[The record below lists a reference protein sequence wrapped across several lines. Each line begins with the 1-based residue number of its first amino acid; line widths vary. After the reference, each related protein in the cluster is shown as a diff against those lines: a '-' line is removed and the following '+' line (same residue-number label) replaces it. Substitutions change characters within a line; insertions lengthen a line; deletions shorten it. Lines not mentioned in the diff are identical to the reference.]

1 VNDAKL
7 AVNTQQIHAGY
18 VKEEAAVAKLK
29 YEKYF
34 MTEPIEIGP
43 MLHVCGEKGC
53 VGARF
58 PGFPIEMQLL
68 CLSKPGVM
76 IHKPH
81 AHDVDE
87 LFFIFG
93 GNPKNYFEFG
103 ARIEIM
109 MGEEQERHI
118 VDKTTIIYIPKGVV
132 HCPITTLKVDKP
144 VQWMHVL
151 FQGKYKMAPGADK
164 GSHPRHEDR
173 EPYKPGEIIKLRRG
187 VTRGILSRVTKAKRT

>member
-1 VNDAKL
+1 MAM
-7 AVNTQQIHAGY
+7 AGS
-18 VKEEAAVAKLK
+18 K
-29 YEKYF
+29 YGKYF

-43 MLHVCGEKGC
+43 MLHACGEDGC
-53 VGARF
+53 VGAQF
-58 PGFPIEMQLL
+58 TGFPIEMQLL
-68 CLSKPGVM
+68 CLKEPGVM

-93 GNPKNYFEFG
+93 GNPQNYFEFG
-103 ARIEIM
+103 AVIEIM

-151 FQGKYKMAPGADK
+151 FQGRYLMAPGEDMS
-164 GSHPRHEDR
+164 GHPKHSDRHPYDPEDI
-173 EPYKPGEIIKLRRG
+173 EKLRK
-187 VTRGILSRVTKAKRT
+187 GITTGIKGKPVAKRT

>member
-1 VNDAKL
+1 VTNS
-7 AVNTQQIHAGY
+7 
-18 VKEEAAVAKLK
+18 K
-29 YEKYF
+29 YGKYF

-43 MLHVCGEKGC
+43 MLHVCGETGC
-53 VGARF
+53 VGAQF
-58 PGFPIEMQLL
+58 SGFPIEMQLL

-81 AHDVDE
+81 AHEVDE

-93 GNPKNYFEFG
+93 GDPRNYFEFG
-103 ARIEIM
+103 AEIEIM

-151 FQGKYKMAPGADK
+151 FQGKYQMGAGEDAS
-164 GSHPRHEDR
+164 GHPRHEDR
-173 EPYKPGEIIKLRRG
+173 EPYAPDEIIKLRQG
-187 VTRGILSRVTKAKRT
+187 KAGEILARATKATRS

>member
-1 VNDAKL
+1 MAK
-7 AVNTQQIHAGY
+7 
-18 VKEEAAVAKLK
+18 AKSK
-29 YEKYF
+29 YGKYF
-34 MTEPIEIGP
+34 FTEPIEIGP
-43 MLHVCGEKGC
+43 MLHACGEKGC
-53 VGARF
+53 VGAKF

-81 AHDVDE
+81 AHEVDE

-93 GNPKNYFEFG
+93 GDPHNYFEFG
-103 ARIEIM
+103 AKIEIM
-109 MGEEQERHI
+109 MGKEQERHI

-151 FQGKYKMAPGADK
+151 FEGRYTMAKGADP
-164 GSHPRHEDR
+164 STHPRHSDR
-173 EPYKPGEIIKLRRG
+173 HPYKPAEILKLRKG
-187 VTRGILSRVTKAKRT
+187 DPKSIKAILGQVTKAQRT

>member
-1 VNDAKL
+1 VP
-7 AVNTQQIHAGY
+7 AVT
-18 VKEEAAVAKLK
+18 KLK

-53 VGARF
+53 AGARF
-58 PGFPIEMQLL
+58 SGFPIEMQLL

-81 AHDVDE
+81 AHEVDE

-103 ARIEIM
+103 AQIEIM

-151 FQGKYKMAPGADK
+151 FQGKYKMAPGADA
-164 GSHPRHEDR
+164 GTHPRHEDR
-173 EPYKPGEIIKLRRG
+173 EPYKPDEITKLRKG
-187 VTRGILSRVTKAKRT
+187 VTKGILSKVTKAKRT